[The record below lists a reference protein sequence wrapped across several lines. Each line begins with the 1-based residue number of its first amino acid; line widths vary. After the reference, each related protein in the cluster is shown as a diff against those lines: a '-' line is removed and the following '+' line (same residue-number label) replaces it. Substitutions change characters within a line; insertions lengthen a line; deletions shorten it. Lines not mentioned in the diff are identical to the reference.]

1 MPIDEG
7 VIKFN
12 AADFQQTS
20 ALDEKLLANINPV
33 RQRLYQ
39 LKLIGQYEDIN
50 IGYGNIS
57 TRLIQSSPLTGALS
71 NMDLSQGQISFI
83 ISGTQTGHLAQL
95 TGEHYACVRSIDIQR
110 NSISTTGPIMA
121 SSESL
126 THGAIYQSQSEIN
139 AVIHFHNA
147 HIWQGMLH
155 DNLTHTSSTT
165 PYGTVEMANEV
176 MQKVG
181 NNSKGYL
188 AMAGH
193 EDGVVTYGGNLN
205 EALIICLNLYRRYA
219 KT

>member
-12 AADFQQTS
+12 ATDFQQSS

-39 LKLIGQYEDIN
+39 LGLIGQYEDIN

-57 TRLIQSSPLTGALS
+57 IRLMQSSPLTGALS
-71 NMDLSQGQISFI
+71 NMDLSQEQISFI

-95 TGEHYACVRSIDIQR
+95 TGEHYTCVRSIDIQR
-110 NSISTTGPIMA
+110 NEISTLGPIMA

-126 THGAIYQSQSEIN
+126 THGAIYQSQPEIN

-147 HIWQGMLH
+147 NIWQGMLH
-155 DNLTHTSSTT
+155 ENLTHTSSKI

-176 MQKVG
+176 KQKIG
-181 NNSKGYL
+181 NNIKGYL

-205 EALIICLNLYRRYA
+205 EALDICLVLYQRYV
-219 KT
+219 KR